1 MGIPKKIWTIWLG
14 SEPPPLVKMCIES
27 QKIPGYE
34 HHLITL
40 KNCFKDSKY
49 MKECLDSPFPN
60 QKWCKVSD
68 YLRMYY
74 LKTEGGIYLDAD
86 VFVVPGKNFDAL
98 LGNKMFA
105 GRERNGW
112 IGSAIVGAEADYEF
126 VRTWMG
132 TVETNFVGND
142 QKCFEASMELL
153 TKGYHEWGWYK
164 EGFAVMP
171 DDYFYPYNHEDGTMN
186 FTDNTIALHYFMK
199 TWKK

>member
-1 MGIPKKIWTIWLG
+1 
-14 SEPPPLVKMCIES
+14 
-27 QKIPGYE
+27 
-34 HHLITL
+34 
-40 KNCFKDSKY
+40 
-49 MKECLDSPFPN
+49 
-60 QKWCKVSD
+60 
-68 YLRMYY
+68 
-74 LKTEGGIYLDAD
+74 
-86 VFVVPGKNFDAL
+86 
-98 LGNKMFA
+98 
-105 GRERNGW
+105 
-112 IGSAIVGAEADYEF
+112 
-126 VRTWMG
+126 MG